1 MKKRR
6 IGSSNKNIKNSVN
19 DIKNKVL
26 KEIRKELM
34 TRGKK
39 PEPSNKADDIE
50 STPVSEPNLNNDIA
64 NTPKKRGRK
73 KKEAELIKETE
84 SLSVEDDIDYSQIK
98 EPKNTKLNK
107 ARKAKNND
115 EFYTRLSDVE
125 KELSHYKEHFKNKI
139 VLCNCDDPTWSAFW
153 KYFHLNFSVLGLKK
167 LIGTHYETEKPNS
180 YAVVYEG
187 GNDGD
192 TNFYTE
198 YIALKGN
205 GDFRSDECIEYLK
218 ECDIVVTN
226 PPFSLAREFISNMF
240 THTKKF
246 VVVGDLNW
254 LTYKDVFPH
263 IVQDRMW
270 AGYCTIKE
278 FGIRIDYLN
287 GDCTD
292 VKKFGNKMW
301 FTNLLIKKRKEYL
314 ILTKTYNPIDY
325 PKYDNYDAINV
336 DKVKDIPMDYNGVMG
351 VPISFIDK
359 YNPDQFEIVGL
370 TLKSFSGEYY
380 TGGLDTENPV
390 VNGVAKYRRM
400 LIIKREKN
408 NE

>member
-1 MKKRR
+1 M
-6 IGSSNKNIKNSVN
+6 
-19 DIKNKVL
+19 
-26 KEIRKELM
+26 IRKSNISK
-34 TRGKK
+34 GKLSSFNRIQK
-39 PEPSNKADDIE
+39 NLEAVKNMLRAENVKARD
-50 STPVSEPNLNNDIA
+50 TKKSEQDTSQENIVYED
-64 NTPKKRGRK
+64 TSGPKKRASRK
-73 KKEAELIKETE
+73 EIKAQEEKLLAESMEKAG
-84 SLSVEDDIDYSQIK
+84 VDYSQIK
-98 EPKNTKLNK
+98 KPKNLKLTN

-125 KELSHYKEHFKNKI
+125 NELRHYTEHFEGKT

-153 KYFHLNFSVLGLKK
+153 KYFHMNFSVLGIKK

-192 TNFYTE
+192 TNFYTKYVE
-198 YIALKGN
+198 LEGN

-218 ECDIVVTN
+218 ECDIVATN
-226 PPFSLAREFISNMF
+226 PPFSLAREFIRHMF

-263 IVQDRMW
+263 IVHDRMW
-270 AGYCTIKE
+270 AGYCNIKE
-278 FGIRIDYLN
+278 FGIKIDYLN

-301 FTNLLIKKRKEYL
+301 FTNLPIKKRKEDL
-314 ILTKTYNPIDY
+314 ILTKTYNSIDY

-336 DKVKDIPMDYNGVMG
+336 YKVKDIPLDYYGVMG

-390 VNGVAKYRRM
+390 VKGLAKYRRM
-400 LIIKREKN
+400 LIAKRKKSQE
-408 NE
+408 E

>member
-6 IGSSNKNIKNSVN
+6 IRSSNKNNKNSVD

-34 TRGKK
+34 ARGK
-39 PEPSNKADDIE
+39 ELEHTNEDDNIK
-50 STPVSEPNLNNDIA
+50 STPVSEPSIKESTA

-73 KKEAELIKETE
+73 KKEDELIKDTD
-84 SLSVEDDIDYSQIK
+84 SLSVEDEIDYSQIK
-98 EPKNTKLNK
+98 KPKNLKLTN
-107 ARKAKNND
+107 ARKANNND

-125 KELSHYKEHFKNKI
+125 DELRHYTEHFEGKT

-153 KYFHLNFSVLGLKK
+153 KYFHMNFSVLRIKR

-187 GNDGD
+187 GNDVD
-192 TNFYTE
+192 THFYTKYE
-198 YIALKGN
+198 DLKGN
-205 GDFRSDECIEYLK
+205 GDFRSNECIEYLK

-226 PPFSLAREFISNMF
+226 PPFSLAREFIGYMF
-240 THTKKF
+240 TYTKKF

-254 LTYKDVFPH
+254 VTYKDVFPH
-263 IVQDRMW
+263 IISNKMW

-278 FGIRIDYLN
+278 FGVRKDCLD
-287 GDCTD
+287 GDFTD
-292 VKKFGNKMW
+292 VRKFGNKMW
-301 FTNLLIKKRKEYL
+301 FTNLPIKKRKEDL
-314 ILTKTYNPIDY
+314 ILYKNYNPVDY

-336 DKVKDIPMDYNGVMG
+336 DKVKDIPKDYNGVMG
-351 VPISFIDK
+351 VPITFIDK

-370 TLKSFSGEYY
+370 TASNGKELSSGIWIQNS
-380 TGGLDTENPV
+380 GVAQAL
-390 VNGVAKYRRM
+390 VNGKKKYTRM
-400 LIIKREKN
+400 FIVSKK
-408 NE
+408 

>member
-1 MKKRR
+1 MIRKSNISKSKLSSFNR
-6 IGSSNKNIKNSVN
+6 IQKNLEAV
-19 DIKNKVL
+19 KNKLRADNVKAKNDKKSERDASQEQIVYEDTL
-26 KEIRKELM
+26 K
-34 TRGKK
+34 
-39 PEPSNKADDIE
+39 
-50 STPVSEPNLNNDIA
+50 
-64 NTPKKRGRK
+64 PKKRAYRK
-73 KKEAELIKETE
+73 EIKDQEEKLLAESMEKAG
-84 SLSVEDDIDYSQIK
+84 VDYSQIK
-98 EPKNTKLNK
+98 RPKNEKLTN

-125 KELSHYKEHFKNKI
+125 NELRHYTEHFEGKT

-153 KYFHLNFSVLGLKK
+153 KYFHMNFSVLGIKK

-192 TNFYTE
+192 TNFYTKYVE
-198 YIALKGN
+198 LEGN

-218 ECDIVVTN
+218 ECDIVATN
-226 PPFSLAREFISNMF
+226 PPFSLAREFIRHMF

-263 IVQDRMW
+263 IVHDRMW
-270 AGYCTIKE
+270 AGYCNIKE
-278 FGIRIDYLN
+278 FGIKIDYLN
-287 GDCTD
+287 GDCND

-301 FTNLLIKKRKEYL
+301 FTNLPIKKRKEDL
-314 ILTKTYNPIDY
+314 ILTKTYNSIDY

-336 DKVKDIPMDYNGVMG
+336 DKVKDIPLDYYGVMG

-390 VNGVAKYRRM
+390 VKGLAKYRRM
-400 LIIKREKN
+400 LIAKRKKSQE
-408 NE
+408 E